1 MKAVSYDVFL
11 CAWYRALNGAT
22 PSKLTTRADPDDDR
36 FGRGGCRHRAVRFSG
51 WAADAVA
58 ALLTHD
64 SSRRHPSVAM
74 SAEVPQKDATMAIH
88 TTIGFGLSA
97 LGAWGSGIVVDLGG
111 GPARTSASGRT

>member
-51 WAADAVA
+51 WAADAARDPGA
-58 ALLTHD
+58 ALTG
-64 SSRRHPSVAM
+64 SWPGASRWH
-74 SAEVPQKDATMAIH
+74 
-88 TTIGFGLSA
+88 GLR
-97 LGAWGSGIVVDLGG
+97 GMDVRR
-111 GPARTSASGRT
+111 GPMHNDRGLHGLAVTRS